1 LIGFLFQLL
10 LWSWFMTSI
19 TIVVRR
25 REPDGT
31 RTPISAKQFMIVG
44 PTENSARSV
53 HSAEYSEDEKTLAE
67 RVFLFL
73 DQRGA

>member
-1 LIGFLFQLL
+1 
-10 LWSWFMTSI
+10 
-19 TIVVRR
+19 
-25 REPDGT
+25 
-31 RTPISAKQFMIVG
+31 MIVG

-73 DQRGA
+73 DQRGAA

>member
-1 LIGFLFQLL
+1 
-10 LWSWFMTSI
+10 MTSI

-73 DQRGA
+73 DQRGAA